1 MATQGHPDI
10 KLRSPRGMKSLAV
23 TALAAFS
30 VLAFSVTAVSAQ
42 AEKPSAP
49 NSGAK
54 PQTAIAVQS
63 LGEAAISN
71 QVLRIVLRSSAQI
84 SLYNARGQMLYQ
96 GESQRGVAT
105 LPLKSIDF
113 GFLFLTLRQGQV
125 EQTLRLLHNGK

>member
-10 KLRSPRGMKSLAV
+10 QLRSLRGMRSLAV
-23 TALAAFS
+23 TAFAALS
-30 VLAFSVTAVSAQ
+30 VLAFSAVSAQ
-42 AEKPSAP
+42 AEKTAAP
-49 NSGAK
+49 KSGAK
-54 PQTAIAVQS
+54 PQTTIAAQS

-105 LPLKSIDF
+105 LPLKSIDL